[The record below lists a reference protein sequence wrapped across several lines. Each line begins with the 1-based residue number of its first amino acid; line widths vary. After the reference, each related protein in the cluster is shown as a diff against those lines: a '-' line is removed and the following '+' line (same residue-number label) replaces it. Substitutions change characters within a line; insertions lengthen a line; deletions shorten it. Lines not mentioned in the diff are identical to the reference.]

1 MADNIN
7 PLDEFAAKFG
17 LTNAAPKPAAKAVNV
32 PKPIDDVELFG
43 RSLTMDTKLKAQ
55 TLQDKNEYGT
65 VFSYDNSPTG
75 AFKARYKGFGQETY
89 NKIGFDPLLNN
100 EQIYNQNTSGWDDAK
115 RWLTNSAAPMFGLGV
130 MDPLNSYKSALSG
143 DIGASTEAAKDYEY
157 YNMLGYST
165 RGGVAGF
172 GVNML
177 NSVSYS
183 AGILFEGAVE
193 GAVIGGVVGLAEGG
207 VGAVPGAALGG
218 IFGGVK
224 SLLKVPST
232 LYKTAKAMGKIGTA
246 VKTLKNVNTA
256 KTFWNATKAGGV
268 SALKGLNPL
277 DNTLQAV
284 TSLSKW
290 RDVENLSG
298 LAMSARTG
306 GAFWHDMMGI
316 NLALSEGRLEGGFT
330 EQNVYNKLYD
340 DYYAAHGKIP
350 SNEEELKMKQQAK
363 DAGFTNTMWNTAL
376 VAYTNKIAFPS
387 ITKAGFLKGMPKLG
401 NKIVGTAGK
410 GEFNLALNRTKNG
423 IGTTMSAEK
432 VTFGNALKGLASPK
446 KLGSRALNYF
456 KGNLM
461 EGVQEVSQEALASA
475 VEEHYI
481 NNFYNPAVTGF
492 TYSMAALAN
501 GIDKQKNGQG
511 LETFASGFLMGSLLD
526 GPSKIVKYGAK
537 GYKKIFS
544 KKDVYDDY
552 IQKREGE
559 AKRIVDGFNGLVGNA
574 KFMFDPRIA
583 NYGVTVDLA
592 KSNDNPEASSTKK
605 IKDDEFFAFSSQV
618 LTALR
623 TGTFDSFIENLGE
636 YKNASPEELEE
647 AWELEKGQGEKVKQ
661 NLDKAISSAKT
672 MKNRFEYA
680 SNKMRPKVNIN
691 KLEKDSEEYKK
702 AELALLAH
710 QESVASFVLLQST
723 FDNTLERVSKLS
735 NTLAGSKV
743 LGGSPFSNFSVLTE
757 ADKLER
763 EIAMLKTD
771 LESLN
776 DVNDPSAIKDQ
787 AQKREL
793 LGALYKFKEAQDA
806 ITQTLIIQ
814 EQLPQ
819 TKNEKGETIELD
831 LITDLKENGELDL
844 HKDYADSFSA
854 VLNAIA
860 GTEENKAALE
870 NEFQQMGGFDSLYTD
885 LFETHILR
893 HEGNQL
899 AKYVNFLSNPEEFNE
914 HVERN
919 YAWMKKMFDNR
930 KEYYK
935 ELVNKEFTDSE
946 RNEVLNEL
954 ASKGIY
960 VDLDKFA
967 EWVQNPNKIP
977 DEFIDVPKNMVINQ
991 DSVLYEDYAR
1001 LFARAAQV
1009 IEKSPAGDPATE
1021 KQKLDDRLADLNKAR
1036 TEKLNQVREQYEQAF
1051 FDTNQKSVSDV
1062 TTANT
1067 QAEQK
1072 NKQLAEEK
1080 AQAATSIEALT
1091 DTLEALTGTNPGKIN
1106 IAVEKLLEDGV
1117 ISAGIVDD
1125 IIEEWSDNA
1134 SDEDVQM
1141 MLAIK
1146 QSFDENDLPG
1156 NVLGMVTFYKS
1167 LLPQI
1172 IEDRINELKPVL
1184 DEQEAEVFDIENT
1197 QEYKVYQERVA
1208 QINTEYDKEE
1218 AEVKQEFKAK
1228 GIDENTFDE
1237 ISVDT
1242 PFNEM
1247 PVELQKELTE
1257 AFNKFLTSIGEDAS
1271 LADVKPTD
1279 YTDFRDNW
1287 INPNGKEIISKYND
1301 KIKAEN
1307 KERAEQ
1313 LTKPPFLK
1321 SQKKQVKAEDTTFA
1335 LNQLY
1340 KLMKKAYDSG
1350 VNSKTGEKLTADEK
1364 KIIQEDLDN
1373 LAGYLEARI
1382 KAYKPASVAEKVV
1395 KTVQQKI
1402 VDRRAEVEDVF
1413 DEEGNKIGRRFV
1425 GKETTPAVDAD
1436 IEKRRQELTTFTY
1449 KRTFIKGVAH
1459 EVQIAKKFNQEGFDV
1474 DVSNKADNSTG
1485 FLYSNVLSE
1494 HFDTIEEAIE
1504 YANQIIQGD
1513 KEYIKKVDT
1522 ELAALDEGKTNTG
1535 KPERASE
1542 IAQAIARTVS
1552 GKKPSYN
1559 VKAKIVKIFEKHL
1572 ADNTKD
1578 PVSSF
1583 MAELKMLSKTN
1594 FRQFNATKKLDIIE
1608 EGLRKDPTLETLD
1621 KLIDKVA
1628 FSESS
1633 EAGTKVDELIRK
1645 FLTTNA
1651 ATGSGFTEIG
1661 YNDTVNILGEDEKVS
1676 DFMSKEAYDNLFG
1689 AGGIISSVR
1698 AQIIDG
1704 KYMVFAENLTVFDD
1718 RLNENGITGEI
1729 DLLAVDAEG
1738 NVMIID
1744 IKTAKSWDTFEEP
1757 DNFKK
1762 ISYSAQ
1768 LSIYGNLFYNMT
1780 GIEVSELNLLPLQID
1795 VDVTGYIHGIKKA
1808 EVNSKDDRGNKVTR
1822 PLAKGYY
1829 PLEYMPEVEDA
1840 GVVKIAPVLT
1850 EEEKEE
1856 NQKQQGTEQTNN
1868 IPGQIEQTD
1877 LKELTLSK
1885 QVGKTVIFQGKA
1897 ATLIVLEDGTY
1908 AIEKTT
1914 NRDIEVLTRTL
1925 DSLRDDLNEEIDEDG
1940 NLTEFGSQ
1948 EIVSQIKTSIARIE
1962 DQIEKGDQSKEV
1974 QALYYKG
1981 KPAKNGDLNITEL
1994 GISPVTEIS
2003 SLFEMSTIDNE
2014 IVKARFDNETET
2026 IATING
2032 VRHDVVRDK
2041 TGAIVALSYMS
2052 NGKKISDIESDTRVL
2067 AREVNRLREN
2077 LKNLPKENGSDLR
2090 YLVARIDQLESEIKK
2105 LNTQRD
2111 NLRETNELVF
2121 VKGGNANNYI
2131 FALNVLPNSFQKLVK
2146 KLQAKDEQKH
2156 LDAINKKS
2164 VASEAINK
2172 AITEIM
2178 ERQYP
2183 AAVDKL
2189 LFEGVKAV
2197 DLKDL
2202 LNIQL
2207 WIEASIADLEDLG
2220 FRVINS
2226 NELVDDIQA
2235 NINVLQQLQ
2244 NDLNLIK
2251 LNKDGKISKQQKSAN
2266 EIFGERGSVQKRTSV
2281 PKNEKPTGGQTE
2293 GVSGQPA
2300 GRVSQEELQQIIND
2314 ARKETLQLKV
2324 EEVQSETPTTKN
2336 AIIKEFVNAK
2346 TLKDLEK
2353 AYIKVLT
2360 SLGKYKTDIKQAK
2373 EQYEARKK
2381 ELATDVSFDN
2391 LEVGKEHLISKIPIF
2406 DEANAIVLVESIS
2419 NGRAKV
2425 KNIKT
2430 GETGIFTESGLAG
2443 TFNKIND
2450 EAMENMNQP
2459 VVTQDDVELSKESH
2473 ESFENFSKNNEK
2485 ISELETEADAE
2496 NDDDIFNKLK
2506 DNSKYCK

>member
-165 RGGVAGF
+165 RGGVAGL

-183 AGILFEGAVE
+183 AGILFEGAIE

-256 KTFWNATKAGGV
+256 KTFWNATKAGGA
-268 SALKGLNPL
+268 SLLKGINPL

-350 SNEEELKMKQQAK
+350 SNDEELKMKQQAK

-432 VTFGNALKGLASPK
+432 VTFGNALKGLTDRK
-446 KLGSRALNYF
+446 KLFSTTLNYF

-492 TYSMAALAN
+492 RYSMAALAN
-501 GIDKQKNGQG
+501 GIDKQKNAQG

-552 IQKREGE
+552 MKQRESD
-559 AKRIVDGFNGLVGNA
+559 ANSIVEGFNGLVGNA

-605 IKDDEFFAFSSQV
+605 IKDDEFFAFGSQV

-691 KLEKDSEEYKK
+691 KLEKGSEEYKK

-844 HKDYADSFSA
+844 HKEYADSFSA

-1091 DTLEALTGTNPGKIN
+1091 DTLEALTGTNPSKIN

-1156 NVLGMVTFYKS
+1156 DVLGMVTFYKS

-1321 SQKKQVKAEDTTFA
+1321 SQNKQVKAEDTTFA

-1425 GKETTPAVDAD
+1425 GAEKE
-1436 IEKRRQELTTFTY
+1436 
-1449 KRTFIKGVAH
+1449 
-1459 EVQIAKKFNQEGFDV
+1459 
-1474 DVSNKADNSTG
+1474 
-1485 FLYSNVLSE
+1485 
-1494 HFDTIEEAIE
+1494 
-1504 YANQIIQGD
+1504 
-1513 KEYIKKVDT
+1513 
-1522 ELAALDEGKTNTG
+1522 G

-1661 YNDTVNILGEDEKVS
+1661 YNDTVNILGENEKVS

-1868 IPGQIEQTD
+1868 KPGQIEQTD
-1877 LKELTLSK
+1877 LKELSLSK

-1914 NRDIEVLTRTL
+1914 NRDIEVLNRTL

-2026 IATING
+2026 VATING

-2131 FALNVLPNSFQKLVK
+2131 FALNALPNSFQKLVK

-2189 LFEGVKAV
+2189 LFEGVQAV

-2353 AYIKVLT
+2353 AYIKVLA

-2419 NGRAKV
+2419 KGKVKV

-2430 GETGIFTESGLAG
+2430 GETQLFTEAELKNA
-2443 TFNKIND
+2443 FNKIND

-2506 DNSKYCK
+2506 DNSKYC